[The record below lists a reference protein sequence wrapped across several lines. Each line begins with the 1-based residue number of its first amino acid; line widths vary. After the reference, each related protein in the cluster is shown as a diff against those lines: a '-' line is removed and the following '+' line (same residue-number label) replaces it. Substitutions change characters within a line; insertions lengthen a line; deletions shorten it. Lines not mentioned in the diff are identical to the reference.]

1 MNTKEWQYNQSLTV
15 ADLTREEAFNTK
27 EWDLLTYSKPHD
39 ECQGIE
45 INLGNQGG
53 GYPFKVL
60 DTDWRAVEYLYMC
73 GRWSNNTD
81 EHLEIQKDIM
91 TAPSGYA
98 VKRYKKP
105 KHQTKMRTDF
115 DTFKI
120 QWMLWC
126 LWQKCL
132 GSETFHKHLLS
143 MPNDKVI
150 VEYVKND
157 KVWAAYDDG
166 NGVIRGCNAVPKILT
181 ICKRCLEDGTAPDID
196 TELLNSAEIYI
207 MGKRVE
213 IKCRV

>member
-1 MNTKEWQYNQSLTV
+1 MNIKEWQYNQSLTI
-15 ADLTREEAFNTK
+15 ADLTREEVFNPK

-60 DTDWRAVEYLYMC
+60 DTDWRSVEYLYMC

-105 KHQTKMRTDF
+105 KHQKKMRQDF
-115 DTFKI
+115 DSFKI
-120 QWMLWC
+120 RWMLWC

-132 GSETFHKHLLS
+132 GSESFRKHLLS
-143 MPNDKVI
+143 MPDDKVI
-150 VEYVKND
+150 VEYVKHD
-157 KVWAAYDDG
+157 PVWAAYDDG
-166 NGVIRGCNAVPKILT
+166 TGMIRGRNAVPKILT
-181 ICKRCLEDGTAPDID
+181 ICKHCLQNGTEPEID
-196 TELLNSAEIYI
+196 KQLLNSSNIYI
-207 MGKRVE
+207 LGQKVNF
-213 IKCRV
+213 